1 MSGGD
6 RYCRT
11 DECEKRHKDVDLK
24 IQQLFSLLDL
34 SDTKYGNLLAW
45 MRNIDRKQN
54 WILGV
59 LITLLLAI
67 ISGLVVI
74 LAAYLGAV

>member
-1 MSGGD
+1 MSD
-6 RYCRT
+6 DSRYCKK